1 MSAKEAI
8 MAEVARFDDNVKGIL
23 RDHMAEGTV
32 TVAVNERYADIT
44 VEVRPK
50 GAVEWGGAD
59 GGGR

>member
-1 MSAKEAI
+1 